1 MRFDKSL
8 FREAFLTIDIRTLG
22 LARIYI
28 ALLLLFDLAKRAT
41 EMSTW
46 YFETG
51 LLPNAMLAEATGCAS
66 IFGSESFR
74 G

>member
-28 ALLLLFDLAKRAT
+28 ALFRAYEITQRPPPPGQEGPRDVQSHLVMAKR
-41 EMSTW
+41 
-46 YFETG
+46 
-51 LLPNAMLAEATGCAS
+51 
-66 IFGSESFR
+66 R
-74 G
+74 